1 MRINP
6 VQPCPSLPLV
16 PEKSGQFEDLK
27 VPRGRWPCVLEHV
40 GYLAG
45 RHRTALE
52 VHRQQDPATHR
63 MGQRREYRLVRIQP
77 LARFFFGHD
86 CNLAQRL
93 NIVKLNHLRCR
104 RARPP
109 SSVLRQ

>member
-45 RHRTALE
+45 RHP
-52 VHRQQDPATHR
+52 D
-63 MGQRREYRLVRIQP
+63 VR
-77 LARFFFGHD
+77 
-86 CNLAQRL
+86 AQRG
-93 NIVKLNHLRCR
+93 VKSRIN
-104 RARPP
+104 ARPDP
-109 SSVLRQ
+109 DQCVRRGRAK